1 MTERKDK
8 MKTEI
13 KESLSQLS
21 DNPKIQAAGAAF
33 TTASGLGTVLNYLPD
48 FLGIVATMTGILFT
62 WVMIRKGRLDARKI
76 KLEIKLMKQE
86 RICEKCKSNRR

>member
-1 MTERKDK
+1 
-8 MKTEI
+8 MKTGI
-13 KESLSQLS
+13 KENLSQLS
-21 DNPKIQAAGAAF
+21 DNPKIQAAGATF

-48 FLGIVATMTGILFT
+48 FLGIVATMTGIMFT